1 MRRKSARGRQ
11 REAGFSLLE
20 MLTVLVI
27 LTLVMGVVFA
37 QIATVQKRY
46 KTEET
51 KLDMTQESREFL
63 DQIVRD
69 LHNAGYPSYH
79 MYSPTALTSPIANDS
94 RNAVGLV
101 KFGYNDL
108 WFEGDVDGDGQVDV
122 VRYTLQDN
130 GSGSC
135 PCMIRR
141 SQSLKLNS
149 TDPMSQTSTNYSVQ
163 LDNLVNSLGAGRG
176 GAALPIAGSSRI
188 RGAGGG
194 YTTVANDTLYAG
206 YKSAYVFRAFDKD
219 GVEIL
224 PTDYNTPSNKLSQI
238 RTIKVTLNVLA
249 KPSGVDIQTLR
260 RPAVM
265 LTATARLDN

>member
-1 MRRKSARGRQ
+1 MSGKSARGRQ

-51 KLDMTQESREFL
+51 KLDITQESREFL

-69 LHNAGYPSYH
+69 LHNAGYPNFH
-79 MYSPTALTSPIANDS
+79 MYASGALTSPVANDS

-122 VRYTLQDN
+122 VRYTLQDD
-130 GSGSC
+130 GSGNC
-135 PCMIRR
+135 PCKIRR
-141 SQSLKLNS
+141 SQSLKLNN
-149 TDPMSQTSTNYSVQ
+149 TDPLSQTSTNYSVE
-163 LDNLVNSLGAGRG
+163 LDNVVNSLGAGGG
-176 GAALPIAGSSRI
+176 GAALPISGSSTI
-188 RGAGGG
+188 RSGAS
-194 YTTVANDTLYAG
+194 YTTVANDTLYSG

-224 PTDYNTPSNKLSQI
+224 PTDYNTPYTKIGNI
-238 RTIKVTLNVLA
+238 RTIKVTINVLA
-249 KPSGVDIQTLR
+249 KPSGADIQTLR

-265 LTATARLDN
+265 LTATARIDN

>member
-1 MRRKSARGRQ
+1 MRRKSAHGRQ

-51 KLDMTQESREFL
+51 KLDITQESREFL

-69 LHNAGYPSYH
+69 LHNAGYPNYH
-79 MYSPTALTSPIANDS
+79 MYAAGALTSPIANDA

-101 KFGYNDL
+101 KFAYNDI

-122 VRYTLQDN
+122 VRYTLQDD
-130 GSGSC
+130 GSGNC
-135 PCMIRR
+135 PCKIRR
-141 SQSLKLNS
+141 SQSPKLS
-149 TDPMSQTSTNYSVQ
+149 GTDPMSQSSINYSVE
-163 LDNLVNSLGAGRG
+163 LDNLVNSLGVGGG
-176 GAALPIAGSSRI
+176 GAALPIAGSSTI
-188 RGAGGG
+188 RSGTS
-194 YTTVANDTLYAG
+194 YTTVANDTLYSG
-206 YKSAYVFRAFDKD
+206 YKSAYVFRAFDRN

-224 PTDYNTPSNKLSQI
+224 PTDYNTPLNQLSQI
-238 RTIKVTLNVLA
+238 RSIKVTLNVLA
-249 KPSGVDIQTLR
+249 KPSGADIQTLR